1 MVNSSTLSKNSIML
15 PEISIFQ
22 SFNTAY
28 LSRRIFYEKHEYDK
42 KIKNLNVIT
51 GQGEMQKEF
60 LGWVNADPF
69 ASSAKNVDNNKG
81 AWAVTIKKHKPK
93 NKQKLW
99 DSSSVLNKLKKYFLY
114 FYPQNSF

>member
-1 MVNSSTLSKNSIML
+1 MDLHGLDLTTAWKEYRNAT
-15 PEISIFQ
+15 Q
-22 SFNTAY
+22 SC
-28 LSRRIFYEKHEYDK
+28 YDK

-93 NKQKLW
+93 NKQK
-99 DSSSVLNKLKKYFLY
+99 KTAKKDGKVDLEILFTK
-114 FYPQNSF
+114 FKKIGE

>member
-1 MVNSSTLSKNSIML
+1 
-15 PEISIFQ
+15 
-22 SFNTAY
+22 
-28 LSRRIFYEKHEYDK
+28 
-42 KIKNLNVIT
+42 LNVIT

-93 NKQKLW
+93 NKQK
-99 DSSSVLNKLKKYFLY
+99 KTAKKDGKVDLEILFTK
-114 FYPQNSF
+114 FKKIGE